1 MRRLLFLVTT
11 MLLMVQGASAWNG
24 SGSSGDPYLI
34 ASPADWETFATST
47 DEYSDTFFKLTADIT
62 VTTMRTKTFKGTF
75 DGGGHTLTFN
85 YTATGNN
92 AAPFAYIT
100 GANIKNL
107 RVAGTINTGYKF
119 AAGIAA
125 ECGTTTITNCQSSVT
140 INSSVDGDGTHGGL
154 VAYQGSGTLTINNC
168 LFDGELLGASTSGCG
183 GFVGWVSNNSGYQT
197 NISNSLFAPANITVT
212 ASTFCR
218 QNKSTLHLEAS
229 TCYYITPNWTASTVQ
244 GTNAGS
250 MTTASLVTALNNG
263 GTNWCNNGGNATPIL
278 IFDYIGNQS
287 NWNAFTSGI
296 NAGINY
302 SGKTVKMS
310 ADFTATTMATATFS
324 GTFDGGGHTLTFN
337 YTATGNNAAPFAY
350 ITGATIKNLRVAGT
364 INSGYKFAAGIVAIS
379 NGGTIT
385 NCQSSVTI
393 NSSKSGDGT
402 HGGLVADSYTGT
414 LNITNCLFDGKL
426 LGTTTTSCGGI
437 VGWHNSNSTLNIS
450 NSLFAPA
457 EVTVQGQGGAIIA
470 RDGANSL
477 SNLSNCY
484 YISDW
489 AAATVQGTNANSMT
503 AEALVAALNNGDK
516 NWCVHRGNAIPIMVN
531 LVINNKT
538 EWDNFSSHAG
548 NYENKYVQ
556 LNADI
561 SNITAKISNAF
572 QGIFDGNGHKLTVN
586 LSGGGNMA
594 PFQYLNGGTI
604 MNLTVAGSVTS
615 TTNYCSGLVART
627 SGGDC
632 LIDNCVVNTNND
644 GVGFVGGVVAHAD
657 NATSLTISNCIYG
670 GTIAIQPNGN
680 NENYSGGILGW
691 YNNNKT
697 LDLVMT
703 NCLFKGDYTGNG
715 QFHPIGV
722 KKWAG
727 IFKSIN
733 CTNCYYTKNPA
744 NIDGPDRFF
753 TDGTKVSELTIGT
766 TGVSIASGSY
776 ATFQGTK
783 YYYGT
788 ITLGYNGPM
797 ATTNFSLDG
806 THLNDN
812 SFTISTDNAAFDD
825 GTATIKWD
833 FPGRGT
839 VEDPYQISSAAVW
852 DFLADDVNS
861 GTNYSGIYFK
871 LESDLD
877 YSGVAVDGSGSN
889 FTPIGWASDFCGNFD
904 GQGHTISGVMIES
917 TAGSQGLFGTIGT
930 AATVKNLVIANS
942 NITGGNNTGAVVGM
956 ANGNIENCHVL
967 GDVTIAGTG
976 VNHGGIAGYGNI
988 IACTSAAKISATGTA
1003 VGGIVGSGDANNC
1016 LYYGTILPTD
1026 ASTIG
1031 TLSNGNA
1038 TNYQTYDATSSSHK
1052 YVRVYDADPGI
1063 MGTVTK
1069 EYSNTGYKV
1078 YEKGVSYGGKFYTA
1092 VVAMT
1097 EDGITDLKAYAGKTI
1112 DVAFGRSF
1120 DALGTSTGTVHA
1132 ATVCLPFSFTTPD
1145 ASVGTFYTFDDVTG
1159 SGDDYTVTMTEASG
1173 TEITAGTPYM
1183 FVPAGS
1189 GSAVFENAAFTVPSE
1204 GFAAAGKTED
1214 VGGWAFTGTYTK
1226 LTWAS
1231 GQTRLYGFAGTNFKT
1246 GDGSALND
1254 IGAFRRFDYG
1264 TTAAFRCYLMAPET
1278 AGTRGSGAA
1287 LPESMRVVLK
1297 GADGSITGIGTIDTM
1312 TGEATLDG
1320 NGPWY
1325 TLGGQ
1330 YLQGKPSRPGI
1341 YIHNGKKVV
1350 IK

>member
-62 VTTMRTKTFKGTF
+62 VTTMRTKTFKGTL

-85 YTATGNN
+85 YTATGDN

-100 GANIKNL
+100 GATIKNL

-125 ECGTTTITNCQSSVT
+125 QTDGTTNITNCQVSVT
-140 INSSVDGDGTHGGL
+140 INSNDTGKDRDGTHGGL

-183 GFVGWVSNNSGYQT
+183 GFVGWVANSSGYQT

-212 ASTFCR
+212 AYTFCR

-250 MTTASLVTALNNG
+250 KTTASLVTALNNG
-263 GTNWCNNGGNATPIL
+263 GTNWCNNGGKATPIL

-302 SGKTVKMS
+302 SDKTVKMS
-310 ADFTATTMATATFS
+310 ADFTATTMVTATFS

-393 NSSKSGDGT
+393 NSSKSEDGT

-437 VGWHNSNSTLNIS
+437 VGWHNSNSTLYIS

-489 AAATVQGTNANSMT
+489 SADTDQGTNANSMT

-516 NWCVHRGNAIPIMVN
+516 NWCIHRGNAIPVMVN

-561 SNITAKISNAF
+561 TNITAKISNAF

-586 LSGGGNMA
+586 LSGEGNMA
-594 PFQYLNGGTI
+594 PFQYLDGGTI
-604 MNLTVAGSVTS
+604 MNLTVTGTVTGGA
-615 TTNYCSGLVART
+615 NYCSGLVART
-627 SGGDC
+627 SGGVC
-632 LIDNCVVNTNND
+632 LIDNCVVNTNNN
-644 GVGFVGGVVAHAD
+644 GVGYVGGVVAHAD

-680 NENYSGGILGW
+680 ENYSGGILGW
-691 YNNNKT
+691 YNKDKT

-727 IFKSIN
+727 IFKSFN

-753 TDGTKVSELTIGT
+753 TDGTKV
-766 TGVSIASGSY
+766 
-776 ATFQGTK
+776 
-783 YYYGT
+783 
-788 ITLGYNGPM
+788 
-797 ATTNFSLDG
+797 
-806 THLNDN
+806 
-812 SFTISTDNAAFDD
+812 
-825 GTATIKWD
+825 
-833 FPGRGT
+833 
-839 VEDPYQISSAAVW
+839 
-852 DFLADDVNS
+852 
-861 GTNYSGIYFK
+861 
-871 LESDLD
+871 
-877 YSGVAVDGSGSN
+877 
-889 FTPIGWASDFCGNFD
+889 C
-904 GQGHTISGVMIES
+904 
-917 TAGSQGLFGTIGT
+917 
-930 AATVKNLVIANS
+930 
-942 NITGGNNTGAVVGM
+942 
-956 ANGNIENCHVL
+956 
-967 GDVTIAGTG
+967 
-976 VNHGGIAGYGNI
+976 
-988 IACTSAAKISATGTA
+988 
-1003 VGGIVGSGDANNC
+1003 
-1016 LYYGTILPTD
+1016 
-1026 ASTIG
+1026 
-1031 TLSNGNA
+1031 
-1038 TNYQTYDATSSSHK
+1038 
-1052 YVRVYDADPGI
+1052 VYDADPGI

-1097 EDGITDLKAYAGKTI
+1097 EDGITDLTAYAGQTI

-1132 ATVCLPFSFTTPD
+1132 ATVCLPFSFAMPGT
-1145 ASVGTFYTFDDVTG
+1145 SVGKFYTFDGVTG
-1159 SGDDYTVTMTEASG
+1159 SGDDYTVTMTEVSG

-1189 GSAVFENAAFTVPSE
+1189 GGAAVFENAAFTVPSE

-1214 VGGWAFTGTYTK
+1214 GDGWAFTGTYTK

-1264 TTAAFRCYLMAPET
+1264 TTAAFRCYLMAPGT

>member
-1 MRRLLFLVTT
+1 M
-11 MLLMVQGASAWNG
+11 
-24 SGSSGDPYLI
+24 
-34 ASPADWETFATST
+34 
-47 DEYSDTFFKLTADIT
+47 
-62 VTTMRTKTFKGTF
+62 
-75 DGGGHTLTFN
+75 H
-85 YTATGNN
+85 
-92 AAPFAYIT
+92 
-100 GANIKNL
+100 
-107 RVAGTINTGYKF
+107 
-119 AAGIAA
+119 
-125 ECGTTTITNCQSSVT
+125 
-140 INSSVDGDGTHGGL
+140 
-154 VAYQGSGTLTINNC
+154 
-168 LFDGELLGASTSGCG
+168 
-183 GFVGWVSNNSGYQT
+183 
-197 NISNSLFAPANITVT
+197 
-212 ASTFCR
+212 
-218 QNKSTLHLEAS
+218 
-229 TCYYITPNWTASTVQ
+229 
-244 GTNAGS
+244 
-250 MTTASLVTALNNG
+250 
-263 GTNWCNNGGNATPIL
+263 
-278 IFDYIGNQS
+278 
-287 NWNAFTSGI
+287 
-296 NAGINY
+296 
-302 SGKTVKMS
+302 
-310 ADFTATTMATATFS
+310 
-324 GTFDGGGHTLTFN
+324 
-337 YTATGNNAAPFAY
+337 
-350 ITGATIKNLRVAGT
+350 
-364 INSGYKFAAGIVAIS
+364 
-379 NGGTIT
+379 
-385 NCQSSVTI
+385 
-393 NSSKSGDGT
+393 
-402 HGGLVADSYTGT
+402 
-414 LNITNCLFDGKL
+414 
-426 LGTTTTSCGGI
+426 
-437 VGWHNSNSTLNIS
+437 
-450 NSLFAPA
+450 
-457 EVTVQGQGGAIIA
+457 
-470 RDGANSL
+470 
-477 SNLSNCY
+477 
-484 YISDW
+484 
-489 AAATVQGTNANSMT
+489 
-503 AEALVAALNNGDK
+503 
-516 NWCVHRGNAIPIMVN
+516 
-531 LVINNKT
+531 
-538 EWDNFSSHAG
+538 
-548 NYENKYVQ
+548 
-556 LNADI
+556 
-561 SNITAKISNAF
+561 
-572 QGIFDGNGHKLTVN
+572 
-586 LSGGGNMA
+586 
-594 PFQYLNGGTI
+594 
-604 MNLTVAGSVTS
+604 
-615 TTNYCSGLVART
+615 
-627 SGGDC
+627 
-632 LIDNCVVNTNND
+632 
-644 GVGFVGGVVAHAD
+644 
-657 NATSLTISNCIYG
+657 
-670 GTIAIQPNGN
+670 
-680 NENYSGGILGW
+680 
-691 YNNNKT
+691 
-697 LDLVMT
+697 
-703 NCLFKGDYTGNG
+703 NCLFKGTYDGNG

-722 KKWAG
+722 KKVAATFSNLDCRDCFYTANPTTLDAG
-727 IFKSIN
+727 RN
-733 CTNCYYTKNPA
+733 
-744 NIDGPDRFF
+744 F
-753 TDGTKVSELTIGT
+753 TDGTKVSALTIGT

-788 ITLGYNGPM
+788 VTLGYNGPM

-812 SFTISTDNAAFDD
+812 SFTISKDNAAFDD

-839 VEDPYQISSAAVW
+839 VEDPYQISSAAVC

-861 GTNYSGIYFK
+861 GTNYSGKYFR
-871 LESDLD
+871 LENDLD
-877 YSGVAVDGSGSN
+877 YSGVTVDGGSN

-917 TAGSQGLFGTIGT
+917 TAGSQGIFGTIGT

-942 NITGGNNTGAVVGM
+942 SITGGDNTGAVVGK

-967 GDVTIAGTG
+967 GDVIIAGTG
-976 VNHGGIAGYGNI
+976 SNHGGIAGCGNI
-988 IACTSAAKISATGTA
+988 IACTSAAIISATGTP

-1016 LYYGTILPTD
+1016 LYYGTTLPTD

-1038 TNYQTYDATSSSHK
+1038 TNYQTYDATTTSHK

-1097 EDGITDLKAYAGKTI
+1097 EDGITDLAAYAGQTI

-1132 ATVCLPFSFTTPD
+1132 ATVCLPFSFAKPD
-1145 ASVGTFYTFDDVTG
+1145 ASVGTFYTFDGVTG
-1159 SGDDYTVTMTEASG
+1159 SGDDYTVTMTPASG

-1204 GFAAAGKTED
+1204 GFTAAGKTED

-1264 TTAAFRCYLMAPET
+1264 TTAAFRCYLMAPGT